1 MTSDCPRH
9 EPSVAHPRSCGRA
22 AVRSIVLLFAVA
34 VPLAAAAQ
42 PIPVEPP
49 APPWKDFVKTRGH
62 ANEIPA
68 GWVATEAGRF
78 AHDIVLP
85 DAVPK
90 TVPFDFTAARLRALK
105 PGSKSV
111 ARQYWDHLCS
121 TEAGSFI
128 LKPVDGVDGFFF
140 MRPVGG
146 ANEQQNSDRWRL
158 EAPGLQASW
167 GWKYSPEREGIA
179 FVAPPSATYQWVD
192 FPASAG
198 GVLHLFAYQS
208 SDLSLRTQ
216 PRSNSDAR
224 FGLTWRGIHRA
235 RDRYY
240 AISGAEWIAI
250 DRNSGEV
257 LGVLRDFYLT
267 GSVRNRP
274 AGIYW
279 LNAGRCPFK
288 LQLLGGGGETKD
300 AGVWTPM
307 VLRPTTYPGVLKF
320 LDKQRRSKDK

>member
-1 MTSDCPRH
+1 MTSDHPEH
-9 EPSVAHPRSCGRA
+9 EPTGAHRSACERA
-22 AVRSIVLLFAVA
+22 AVRTIVLLFAIA
-34 VPLAAAAQ
+34 LPLAAVGQ

-62 ANEIPA
+62 ADEIPA
-68 GWVATEAGRF
+68 GWVATEEGRF

-85 DAVPK
+85 DSVPK

-167 GWKYSPEREGIA
+167 GWKYSPRDEAIA
-179 FVAPPSATYQWVD
+179 FIEPPSATYEWVD
-192 FPASAG
+192 FADLAG
-198 GVLHLFAYQS
+198 GVLRMSGYVRDAAPMVVE
-208 SDLSLRTQ
+208 RQ
-216 PRSNSDAR
+216 PVSGAR
-224 FGLTWRGIHRA
+224 YAVIWRGVYRE
-235 RDRYY
+235 RDRAN
-240 AISGAEWIAI
+240 AISGAEWIAF
-250 DRNSGEV
+250 DRLTGEV

-274 AGIYW
+274 NGIYW

-288 LQLLGGGGETKD
+288 RQLLGRGGEMKDTK
-300 AGVWTPM
+300 WTFM
-307 VLRPTTYPGVLKF
+307 ILRPKIYPGALKF
-320 LDKQRRSKDK
+320 LDDLRRSGN